1 MGIDTPFYLG
11 DYSRLVARSLIAS
24 DPKRIRLRISTALQ
38 TGKQTM
44 LHMLT
49 TGPHHNTYWTSGAFT
64 GFQISHRIVAMKIH

>member
-1 MGIDTPFYLG
+1 M
-11 DYSRLVARSLIAS
+11 AS

-38 TGKQTM
+38 AGKQTM

-49 TGPHHNTYWTSGAFT
+49 IGPHHNTYWTSSAFT

>member
-1 MGIDTPFYLG
+1 MAP
-11 DYSRLVARSLIAS
+11 

-38 TGKQTM
+38 AGKQTM

-49 TGPHHNTYWTSGAFT
+49 IGPHHNTYWTSSAFT